1 MELVIVTGMSGA
13 GKSNAAN
20 VLEDIGFYCI
30 DNIPPS
36 LITEFAKLTRRGQSE
51 LSKVAIVTDIRGGEM
66 FNEIDNVLSQLKEN
80 GIEYKVLFLDANDEC
95 LVKRYKETR
104 RTHPMRAGMENMSL
118 MEAVGREREILKSVR
133 ARADYII
140 DTTYTTTGSLKQ
152 RMTSLFLGDSSKGM
166 SVQVM
171 SFGFKYGSVPEADL
185 VFDVRCLPNPY
196 YIDELRLLTGL
207 DDDIRNFVLSC
218 SNTTGYVER
227 LLALLDYSVPL
238 YCAEGKSQLVIAIG
252 CTGGKHRSVVLT
264 ELVYNHLSENGFKAS
279 VYHRDVQKN

>member
-1 MELVIVTGMSGA
+1 MELIIVTGMSGA

-66 FNEIDNVLSQLKEN
+66 FNEIDDVLNQLKEN
-80 GIEYKVLFLDANDEC
+80 GIEYKLLFLDASDEC

-104 RTHPMRAGMENMSL
+104 RVHPMRAGTENMSL
-118 MEAVGREREILKSVR
+118 MEAVGREREILKFVR
-133 ARADYII
+133 AKADYII

-166 SVQVM
+166 SIQVM

-196 YIDELRLLTGL
+196 YIDELRPLTGL
-207 DDDIRNFVLSC
+207 DDDIRDFVLSC
-218 SNTTGYVER
+218 ANTNGYVER
-227 LLALLDYSVPL
+227 LLSLLDYSVPL

-264 ELVYNHLSENGFKAS
+264 ELLYNHFSDNGFRAS

>member
-1 MELVIVTGMSGA
+1 MELIIVTGMSGA

-36 LITEFAKLTRRGQSE
+36 LITEFAKLTRRGQSQ
-51 LSKVAIVTDIRGGEM
+51 LAKVAIVTDIRGGEM
-66 FNEIDNVLSQLKEN
+66 FKEIDDVLNQLTEN
-80 GIEYKVLFLDANDEC
+80 GIEYKVLFLDASDDC

-104 RTHPMRAGMENMSL
+104 RAHPMRAGTENMSL
-118 MEAVGREREILKSVR
+118 IDAVQREREILKSVR

-152 RMTSLFLGDSSKGM
+152 RLTSLFLGDSSKGM

-196 YIDELRLLTGL
+196 YIDELRHLTGL
-207 DDDIRNFVLSC
+207 DNEIREYVMSC
-218 SNTTGYVER
+218 SKTTGYVER

-264 ELVYNHLSENGFKAS
+264 ELVYNHLAANGFKAS
-279 VYHRDVQKN
+279 VYHRDIQKN

>member
-1 MELVIVTGMSGA
+1 MELIIVTGMSGA

-20 VLEDIGFYCI
+20 ALEDIGFYCI

-36 LITEFAKLTRRGQSE
+36 LITEFAKLTRRGQSQ

-66 FNEIDNVLSQLKEN
+66 FNEIDEVLNQLTQN
-80 GIEYKVLFLDANDEC
+80 GIDYKVLFLDASDDC

-104 RTHPMRAGMENMSL
+104 RAHPIRNGNDNMSL
-118 MEAVGREREILKSVR
+118 IDAVQREREILKSVR

-140 DTTYTTTGSLKQ
+140 DTTYTTAGSLKQ
-152 RMTSLFLGDSSKGM
+152 RLTSLFLGDSSKGM

-196 YIDELRLLTGL
+196 YIDELRPLTGL
-207 DDDIRNFVLSC
+207 DDEIREYVMGC
-218 SNTTGYVER
+218 SQTTGYVDR
-227 LLALLDYSVPL
+227 LLSLLDYSVPL

-264 ELVYNHLSENGFKAS
+264 ELVYNHLSNSGFKTS
-279 VYHRDVQKN
+279 VYHRDIQK